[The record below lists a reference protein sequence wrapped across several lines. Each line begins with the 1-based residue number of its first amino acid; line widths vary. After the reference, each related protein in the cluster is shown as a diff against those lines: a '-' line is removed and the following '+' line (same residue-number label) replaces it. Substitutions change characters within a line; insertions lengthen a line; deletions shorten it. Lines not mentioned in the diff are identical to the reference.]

1 MKLEK
6 TRGIVLGYVRYSETS
21 IVVRI
26 YTDMFGTQAYIVNG
40 VRSAKLKTNKI
51 ALYQPLTVL
60 DLVVYQSEK
69 TDSLQRISEARCP
82 VVWANISTNFLKTTI
97 ALFLAEVLD
106 LVLQQEAPNP
116 ELFDFLVN
124 SLRVFDLQTH
134 EIENFHLRFLL
145 KLTRFLGFAPS
156 SADDIYNLIYKAEFQ
171 SWRTIIPAQEQA
183 ILAHLI
189 HSQYT
194 DELLIN
200 NHIRRHLLDQIL
212 LFYENNL
219 QNWRK
224 LRSIEVLRSL

>member
-21 IVVRI
+21 IVARI
-26 YTDMFGTQAYIVNG
+26 YTDMFGTQAYIING
-40 VRSAKLKTNKI
+40 VRTAKSKTNKI
-51 ALYQPLTVL
+51 AFYQPLTVL

-69 TDSLQRISEARCP
+69 PDSLQRISEARCP
-82 VVWANISTNFLKTTI
+82 VMWAHIPTNFVKTTI

-134 EIENFHLRFLL
+134 EMENFHLRFLL

-194 DELLIN
+194 DELAIN

-224 LRSIEVLRSL
+224 LRSIEVLRNL

>member
-26 YTDMFGTQAYIVNG
+26 YTDIFGTQSYIVNG
-40 VRSAKLKTNKI
+40 VRTAKAKTNKI
-51 ALYQPLTVL
+51 ALYQSLTVL

-69 TDSLQRISEARCP
+69 THSLQRVSEARCLVAWVHIP
-82 VVWANISTNFLKTTI
+82 TNFVKTTI

-124 SLRVFDLQTH
+124 SLRIFDLQTQ

-156 SADDIYNLIYKAEFQ
+156 SAEDIYNLIYKTEFQ
-171 SWRTIIPAQEQA
+171 SWRTIIPTEEQI
-183 ILAHLI
+183 ILTNLI

-194 DELLIN
+194 DELVIN
-200 NHIRRHLLDQIL
+200 NATRRHLLDQIL